1 MTTIRAIK
9 NSRGFTL
16 IELMITVAIVGIL
29 TAVALPAYQDYT
41 VRSQVSEGLSLVS
54 GAKPVVGEYFANH
67 GNYPTN
73 DNVGFTGYIGKFITK
88 TEIGADG
95 KIIATFGNQANSK
108 IAGQTVTLSPEADV
122 NTGNI
127 KWTCGSSANAK
138 YLPTSCANDS
148 STGNPGNPGG
158 GTDPTNPGGENETP
172 NSPQVY
178 NIDTNYTFF
187 SYQDGKMINNYDGG
201 ELTLLNTT
209 EDGTQIFGNA
219 INYNNSIFELL
230 SNGTM
235 SQITL
240 DKKVQTFYPSQDG
253 GGYITY
259 AVVNGES
266 IIIPGGQTGPYAG
279 STFSTYT
286 NYANTTSRYKNGAAS
301 KAEYDTA
308 LSNFKNQLREVA
320 TNNGG
325 SFPTGFPTA
334 FIELLNF

>member
-1 MTTIRAIK
+1 MNK
-9 NSRGFTL
+9 NKIYNKKGFTL

-29 TAVALPAYQDYT
+29 AAVAIPNYQNY
-41 VRSQVSEGLSLVS
+41 VARSQVSEGVVLAS
-54 GAKPVVGEYFANH
+54 GSKPVIAEYFSNH
-67 GNYPTN
+67 GNYPTAT
-73 DNVGFTGYIGKFITK
+73 DIGFSGNVGSYISQTS
-88 TEIGADG
+88 IGSEG
-95 KIIATFGNQANSK
+95 KIIATLGNKANSSISGETITLTPEEDENTHNLK
-108 IAGQTVTLSPEADV
+108 WNCTSTVD
-122 NTGNI
+122 
-127 KWTCGSSANAK
+127 AK
-138 YLPTSCANDS
+138 YLPNSCIHEDGNSTS
-148 STGNPGNPGG
+148 PGNGEDEEG
-158 GTDPTNPGGENETP
+158 PTTPEEPITP
-172 NSPQVY
+172 NIY

-187 SYQDGKMINNYDGG
+187 SYQNGKMINNYDGA

-209 EDGTQIFGNA
+209 ADGTQIFGNA
-219 INYNNSIFELL
+219 FNYNNSIFELL

-235 SQITL
+235 NQVTL

-259 AVVNGES
+259 AVVNGEQ

-308 LSNFKNQLREVA
+308 LSNFKAQIREVA

-325 SFPTGFPTA
+325 NFPQGFPTA
-334 FIELLNF
+334 FIELLNY